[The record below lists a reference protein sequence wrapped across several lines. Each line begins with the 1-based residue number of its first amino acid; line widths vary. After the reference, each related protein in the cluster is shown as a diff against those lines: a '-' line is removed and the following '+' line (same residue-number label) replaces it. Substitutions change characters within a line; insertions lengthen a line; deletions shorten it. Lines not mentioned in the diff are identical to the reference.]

1 MQSGWILLNFFLY
14 YLYKN
19 KDMKQRDNKTQW
31 GASSF
36 WLDRDFDVDFK
47 REDLFYSSFDKLNIF
62 IKKKSAIKILLKMK
76 I

>member
-47 REDLFYSSFDKLNIF
+47 EMWEKNEIE
-62 IKKKSAIKILLKMK
+62 K
-76 I
+76 